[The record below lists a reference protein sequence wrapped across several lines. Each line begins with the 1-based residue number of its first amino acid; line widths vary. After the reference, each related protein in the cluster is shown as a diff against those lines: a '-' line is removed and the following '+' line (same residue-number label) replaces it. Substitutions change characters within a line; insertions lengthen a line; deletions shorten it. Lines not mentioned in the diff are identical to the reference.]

1 MVMMSSTPCVRTLF
15 VLPILTAVS
24 LIGCGRDGG
33 VADPLSPH
41 PRGDAA
47 VRMTAQPVASL
58 PGRRISALLDFD
70 SPDDLMFVTSEPG
83 GVLRADSR
91 LARSGRRSLLIPPGT
106 REVVVKLPS
115 LLSGR
120 SFPADWTL
128 AGAYFHCDAATTV
141 TMSYEIGARAV
152 LARTVSVA
160 PGAWTP
166 VMIDLA
172 ALGSGDVSEVGVLR
186 LAFDQ
191 RATSTVRLDDV
202 TLVDNHEVVVDTS
215 RASAAAAAADGWRVR
230 RRGLYYVVD
239 APGKFSFG
247 VPTAH
252 AEQGGWTVADA
263 CATRVRFASSN
274 APGSLTIYADGRMYW
289 GGEFRAVAARMPD
302 AIEQARQHETPA
314 EIEVPEA
321 MGRLSRSTPG
331 DANNDGYNEA
341 RGAYQVI
348 ATGPRVELTITPRT
362 SVLARPVLEVAGL
375 PPGNVLVNMEGQLV
389 GGATRLPG
397 SGDLLLELPARL
409 ERPTQVNVR
418 VQ

>member
-1 MVMMSSTPCVRTLF
+1 MTPPCLRPSF
-15 VLPILTAVS
+15 VLVVLAAIS
-24 LIGCGRDGG
+24 LAGCGRGG
-33 VADPLSPH
+33 GATPNALSP
-41 PRGDAA
+41 RADAA

-70 SPDDLMFVTSEPG
+70 SPDDLAFVTSERA
-83 GVLRADSR
+83 GVLRVESR
-91 LARSGRRSLLIPPGT
+91 LARSGRHSLLIPPGT

-115 LLSGR
+115 LLRGR
-120 SFPADWTL
+120 AFPADWTL

-141 TMSYEIGARAV
+141 TMTYEVTGRAV
-152 LARTVSVA
+152 LRRSVSVA

-172 ALGSGDVSEVGVLR
+172 ALGSGETSEVGLLR
-186 LAFDQ
+186 LTFDE
-191 RATSTVRLDDV
+191 RAMSPVRLDDV
-202 TLVDNHEVVVDTS
+202 TLVDNHEAVVDTS
-215 RASAAAAAADGWRVR
+215 RGSASDGWRVR
-230 RRGLYYVVD
+230 RRGLYYVVE
-239 APGKFSFG
+239 APGRFSSFG

-252 AEQGGWTVADA
+252 AEQGGWAVADA

-289 GGEFRAVAARMPD
+289 GGEFRAAGAGMPD
-302 AIEQARQHETPA
+302 AAEQARQHETPA
-314 EIEVPEA
+314 EVDVA
-321 MGRLSRSTPG
+321 AATGRVNRATPG

-348 ATGPRVELTITPRT
+348 AAGPRVELTITPRT
-362 SVLARPVLEVAGL
+362 SVLARPVLEIAGL
-375 PPGNVLVNMEGQLV
+375 PPGDVLVNMEGQLV

-397 SGDLLLELPARL
+397 TGDLLIELPARL